1 MLLTLLYHRSRS
13 IGIRR
18 WFCVYA
24 KFRLHVI
31 IYKKKI
37 INYYTLKKNHLLLLF
52 FLSSRQTTNGCF
64 FTVLLLHN
72 SYIYSLNMEGF
83 ILFLSFGSRSN
94 LWLILTIAVFVYYP
108 RNFEVVRIAL
118 LVANGEQVHGR
129 RRRKIVRQWW
139 WCEASCGNW

>member
-1 MLLTLLYHRSRS
+1 MNCLLRLYTNVIDIIIPS
-13 IGIRR
+13 ISLDWHIRR

-24 KFRLHVI
+24 KFRVQ
-31 IYKKKI
+31 
-37 INYYTLKKNHLLLLF
+37 NHLLLLF
-52 FLSSRQTTNGCF
+52 FLSSRQTKNGCF

-139 WCEASCGNW
+139 WCEASCGDW